1 MCKMSPRFTFYF
13 CLILSLQ
20 TLNPFVVLIRANESN
35 QDVKIEVTFLPE
47 NCSQKA
53 KRGDMLNAHYDGY
66 LVKDGSQFYCSR
78 STNTGH
84 PHWFVLGVGEVI
96 KGLDLGLDGMCQGEK
111 RKVTIPP
118 SLAYGEKGK
127 GPVPPNATVVFE
139 VELLYITRGPRSIE
153 AFKEIDADNDKALT
167 KEEIKEYLKMEASK
181 LNTQKDETYFDDV
194 VADVFHKNDHNAD
207 GTLSLKEYNVY
218 GHDEL

>member
-1 MCKMSPRFTFYF
+1 MSDVTSQYKHAPSIVPPLTLIDSFPCSRHRKFKYKRVEFWQVT
-13 CLILSLQ
+13 CTTQSVAKQIWQLIL
-20 TLNPFVVLIRANESN
+20 
-35 QDVKIEVTFLPE
+35 FLPE

-66 LVKDGSQFYCSR
+66 LAKDGSQFYCSR

-84 PHWFVLGVGEVI
+84 PHWFVLGVGDVI
-96 KGLDLGLDGMCQGEK
+96 KGLDLGLDGMCPGEK
-111 RKVTIPP
+111 RKVTVPP

-127 GPVPPNATVVFE
+127 GPVPPNTTVIFE

-167 KEEIKEYLKMEASK
+167 KEEVIDIS
-181 LNTQKDETYFDDV
+181 
-194 VADVFHKNDHNAD
+194 
-207 GTLSLKEYNVY
+207 
-218 GHDEL
+218 

>member
-1 MCKMSPRFTFYF
+1 MCKMDQRLTFYI

-20 TLNPFVVLIRANESN
+20 TLNPFIVLIRANESN
-35 QDVKIEVTFLPE
+35 QDVKIEVRFLPE

-66 LVKDGSQFYCSR
+66 LAKDGSQFYCSR
-78 STNTGH
+78 STHTGH
-84 PHWFVLGVGEVI
+84 PHWFVLGVGDVI
-96 KGLDLGLDGMCQGEK
+96 KGLDLGLDGMCPGEK
-111 RKVTIPP
+111 RKITVPP

-127 GPVPPNATVVFE
+127 GPVPPNSTVIFE

-167 KEEIKEYLKMEASK
+167 KEEIKEYLKMEAKK
-181 LNTQKDETYFDDV
+181 LNTQKDESYFDDV

-207 GTLSLKEYNVY
+207 GTLSLKEYDVY